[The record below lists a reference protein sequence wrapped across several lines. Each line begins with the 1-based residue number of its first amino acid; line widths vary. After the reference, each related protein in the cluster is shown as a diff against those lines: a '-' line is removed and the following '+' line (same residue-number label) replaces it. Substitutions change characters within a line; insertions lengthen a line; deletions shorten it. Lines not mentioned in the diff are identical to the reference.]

1 MISANDPFYQDVARQ
16 LEALILDRTLLPGSK
31 IPSERQLAQRLS
43 VSRPVVR
50 EALKELRG
58 RGIIETQRGRGSFVS
73 EMLPAASDQ
82 SPLRHLFRDHSRA
95 VYDLLEVRELLEGQ
109 SAFYAALRLTPADR
123 YRISKAYEAMDH
135 STSGEIDVNIE
146 AKLDH
151 NFHQAISEATHNPF
165 LAYTLR
171 SLSQLLLDSVITSV
185 NNLYHRPEQR
195 MMLSAQHH
203 SIFVAIMDHKP
214 DEARAAAVLHI
225 QEIRKSLQAIEME
238 NQRLERAGKW
248 ELIREKQ

>member
-109 SAFYAALRLTPADR
+109 SAFYAALRLTPGSR
-123 YRISKAYEAMDH
+123 PSRWCNFGCGRGPS
-135 STSGEIDVNIE
+135 SGGFGGDV
-146 AKLDH
+146 
-151 NFHQAISEATHNPF
+151 
-165 LAYTLR
+165 
-171 SLSQLLLDSVITSV
+171 
-185 NNLYHRPEQR
+185 
-195 MMLSAQHH
+195 
-203 SIFVAIMDHKP
+203 
-214 DEARAAAVLHI
+214 
-225 QEIRKSLQAIEME
+225 
-238 NQRLERAGKW
+238 
-248 ELIREKQ
+248 

>member
-82 SPLRHLFRDHSRA
+82 SPLRHLFRD
-95 VYDLLEVRELLEGQ
+95 DLLEVREILEGQ
-109 SAFYAALRLTPADR
+109 SAYYAALRLTPADR

-203 SIFVAIMDHKP
+203 SIFVAIMDQKP